1 MAGLLAFAAIV
12 ETMLALQ
19 LLLIVFDPPLVMDLI
34 SLQCEFEFGLQ
45 DGIKTSLPLL
55 LLLLLFL
62 FLFW

>member
-1 MAGLLAFAAIV
+1 MARLLAFAAIV
-12 ETMLALQ
+12 DTMLALQ

-34 SLQCEFEFGLQ
+34 SMQCEFEFGLQ

-55 LLLLLFL
+55 LLLLFL